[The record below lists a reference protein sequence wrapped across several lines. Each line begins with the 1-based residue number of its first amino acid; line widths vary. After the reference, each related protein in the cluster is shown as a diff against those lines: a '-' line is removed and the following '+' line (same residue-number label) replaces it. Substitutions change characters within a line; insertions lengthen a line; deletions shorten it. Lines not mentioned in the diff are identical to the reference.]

1 MGFSSFFRYKNMK
14 YIGRMAI
21 VGPIYPP
28 SLDDDP
34 GALDGLAGE
43 GEVAD
48 QGGVPVPTAL
58 QLGWF
63 SRADTH
69 TLLLIIETFQC
80 LLLAWLAKHSMA
92 EAEGKPVNNLNARN
106 ETEAEE
112 ESQQTANLGNEIYW
126 GHSQRSLELK
136 HCRFLGKTLI

>member
-1 MGFSSFFRYKNMK
+1 MKYLLSKYFFLYINFNSNDNDYNRWMGFSSFFRYKNMK
-14 YIGRMAI
+14 CIGRMAI
-21 VGPIYPP
+21 VGPIHPP

-63 SRADTH
+63 S
-69 TLLLIIETFQC
+69 
-80 LLLAWLAKHSMA
+80 
-92 EAEGKPVNNLNARN
+92 
-106 ETEAEE
+106 
-112 ESQQTANLGNEIYW
+112 
-126 GHSQRSLELK
+126 
-136 HCRFLGKTLI
+136 

>member
-14 YIGRMAI
+14 CIGRMAI
-21 VGPIYPP
+21 VGFIHIP

-43 GEVAD
+43 GEVAH

-63 SRADTH
+63 S
-69 TLLLIIETFQC
+69 
-80 LLLAWLAKHSMA
+80 
-92 EAEGKPVNNLNARN
+92 
-106 ETEAEE
+106 
-112 ESQQTANLGNEIYW
+112 
-126 GHSQRSLELK
+126 
-136 HCRFLGKTLI
+136 